1 MKIIND
7 TYKGSVRYVV
17 GQTQGVCSQ
26 AIELLI
32 EGDVIRDAAFHGGC
46 NGNLKGIVALSK
58 GQKIADV
65 MERLAGITCGGKNT
79 SCPDQFSQ
87 LLKLASEK

>member
-17 GQTQGVCSQ
+17 GQTEGVCSQ
-26 AIELLI
+26 AIELLV
-32 EGDVIRDAAFHGGC
+32 EGDVILDAVFHGGC
-46 NGNLKGIVALSK
+46 SGNLKGIVALSK
-58 GQKIADV
+58 GQKISEV
-65 MERLAGITCGGKNT
+65 RQRLAGITCGGKKT

-87 LLKLASEK
+87 LLALISE